1 MRKDRIDTF
10 GAVMLVAQSAALGIN
25 QVLIKLVNAG
35 MEPAFQAGLRS
46 LCAAPLVLAY
56 AVFRKK
62 RLSVRDGS
70 LLPGVLCGL
79 FFATEFVL
87 LFYGLSLTSVARASI
102 LFYTMPVWL
111 AIVAHFVL
119 GERLS
124 LARVVGLTLA
134 LCGVSLALGAGA
146 GEGASLIGDLMC
158 LLAAFFWMGIALIA
172 RISRLRTAAPEM
184 QLIYQLVV
192 SAPVLLLISMVPGQ
206 FAFAMTTKLW
216 LVFVIQVVGVAT
228 IAYLAWF
235 WVLSIYP
242 ASDMASFGFL
252 APMFGVFFGWVILE
266 EALQF
271 TDLAALVLVALGI
284 LLVNRKPKR
293 TAP

>member
-1 MRKDRIDTF
+1 MRKDRIDSF

-62 RLSVRDGS
+62 RLSVRDGT
-70 LLPGVLCGL
+70 LLPGILCGL

-124 LARVVGLTLA
+124 LMRVIGLA
-134 LCGVSLALGAGA
+134 LALSGVSLALGSGV
-146 GEGASLIGDLMC
+146 GGGVSLIGDLMC

-192 SAPVLLLISMVPGQ
+192 SAPVLLLISMAPGQ
-206 FAFAMTTKLW
+206 FAFAMTTNLW

-252 APMFGVFFGWVILE
+252 APMFGVFFGWVILG
-266 EALQF
+266 EALQI

-284 LLVNRKPKR
+284 LLVNCKPKR